1 MQGTESHR
9 IPETLSRPLAF
20 GGRERVT
27 LGGMLDERGAAEAP
41 ASAAAPKLRENFL
54 ASFPGSPTSWG
65 PGPRVPRGC
74 RGRGGQGRLR
84 NAAARGWTRG
94 GRRAGADL
102 KLSRGTQ
109 RSHHRECGMDR
120 RRRPIGAQRHCPRP
134 SAAANG
140 GRAVGWAGPRCTESG
155 APSAFGLPPTARR

>member
-120 RRRPIGAQRHCPRP
+120 RRRPIGAQRHP